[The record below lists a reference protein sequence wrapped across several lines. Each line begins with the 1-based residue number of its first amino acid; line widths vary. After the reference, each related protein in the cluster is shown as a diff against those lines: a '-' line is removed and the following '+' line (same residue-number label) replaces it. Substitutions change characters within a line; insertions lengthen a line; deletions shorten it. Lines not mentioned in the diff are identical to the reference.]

1 MKRSVKLFSL
11 LMALLVT
18 MAFTPL
24 GIVAESDPIEHVY
37 EEGWGTWYYIVEDGG
52 ATLTNYG
59 GDGES
64 FYLPDTLGGY
74 PLKVIGESACAYQ
87 DWLTEVDIP
96 DSVVEICYG
105 AFEMCTFL
113 ETVNMGDNLEVIGE
127 AAFRGCEFLTDVNF
141 GAGVKVIENNAFD
154 SCYSLKEIAIPDGVE
169 VLSDRTFDR
178 CSGLQNVYL
187 PDSLYFIGNDAFSL
201 CESLREI
208 TIPEGVTYIGEY
220 AFNGCSSLE
229 QIALPATVGYIQEA
243 AFRFCDSLTDVY
255 YSGTQEARDFINIQI
270 ENDPLYDAT
279 WHYGWIGPM
288 PPLEEK
294 PATSGGQYLYYL
306 DADNNAIIT
315 GYGGD
320 GGAVVVP
327 NEMDG
332 HPVVGIEYGTF
343 SYSGVTSVVIPE
355 GVTYID
361 TYVLV
366 GCENLVSVT
375 LPSTLESIGESAFEG
390 CTSLD
395 EVNYN
400 GTEEQAALIAIGTQN
415 DALLN
420 ATWRYADG
428 GEEPEIPETDFVCE
442 LVDGKI
448 TIVGYTG
455 AGGEVVIP
463 TSIGAYPV
471 VTIGNDAFKSNMDI
485 TVVQFPEGLV
495 SIGSHAFAFCE
506 NLITIE
512 LSSTIQTIGASA
524 FSFCENLT
532 EVIIPDSVTTI
543 GQDAFTW
550 CFKVE
555 KIVIGDGVETIED
568 GTFDRA
574 FALTDL
580 TIGKNVKT
588 IGAQAFNE
596 CRKLS
601 ALTIPNG
608 VITIGEFAFESC
620 PKLAAI
626 AIPDSVVTIGDY
638 AFARCVAATTI
649 SIGKG
654 VTTIGERA
662 FSDCD
667 SVTEMVIPAKVTSIG
682 DKAFAFNNVMT
693 DIHVVEENPVYSSL
707 DGVLFN
713 KDKTV
718 LIYFSKANTSS
729 YVIPNGVLT
738 IGKGAFYDQTG
749 LTMVTLPDGV
759 TTVEESAFTSCT
771 GLTTVTL
778 PDSVT
783 TVGKLAFADCRGLTT
798 VVMGEGLTTIGE
810 NAFSGCIA
818 LTSVTIPGSVTTVGK
833 SAFAD
838 CRGLTT
844 VVMGEGLTTIGENA
858 FSGCIALTSVTI
870 PGTVDR
876 IEMSAFENCRKLSSV
891 VLAYSGRLRLVVET
905 NAFANCTGL
914 TNVWYGGT
922 EVNKRGINIHS
933 NNDAF
938 QNANWYYD
946 CTELEV
952 QYDEEVE
959 HSTMDTE
966 SGTGLAFK
974 FDLSVS
980 VGVKNGNEVD
990 YTDATIEY
998 MGHTCK
1004 LVGMGSVVTNQE
1016 GVDSVLENVNGTTVI
1031 DVPVVYLTEWD
1042 ADSCSFAIRIINI
1055 PDTQLERAIYA
1066 RPYYIIEANG
1076 EQIVVYGEVNSAC
1089 ASEFMA

>member
-52 ATLTNYG
+52 ATLTRYE

-74 PLKVIGESACAYQ
+74 PLKVIGESSCSYL
-87 DWLTEVDIP
+87 DWLTVVDIP
-96 DSVVEICYG
+96 DSVVKIGYY
-105 AFEMCTFL
+105 AFGVCTFL
-113 ETVNMGDNLEVIGE
+113 EAVNMGDNVEIIDDYAFMACESLKEV
-127 AAFRGCEFLTDVNF
+127 DF
-141 GAGVKVIENNAFD
+141 GTGVKEIGAHAFD
-154 SCYSLKEIAIPDGVE
+154 FCISLEEIAIPDGVE

-178 CSGLQNVYL
+178 CSALQNVYL
-187 PDSLYFIGNDAFSL
+187 PDSIYFIGNDAFSN

-220 AFNGCSSLE
+220 AFNGCSALE

-255 YSGTQEARDFINIQI
+255 YSGTQEARDFINIKI

-294 PATSGGQYLYYL
+294 PSGSETNPDHFYRTYVDGGVV
-306 DADNNAIIT
+306 IT
-315 GYGGD
+315 GYWGSDTDIVIPAEIYGD
-320 GGAVVVP
+320 
-327 NEMDG
+327 
-332 HPVVGIEYGTF
+332 PVVGIGDFAF
-343 SYSGVTSVVIPE
+343 SYSELTSVVIPE

-361 TYVLV
+361 EYAFS
-366 GCENLVSVT
+366 GCESLISVS
-375 LPSTLESIGESAFEG
+375 LPSTMESIGESAFEG
-390 CTSLD
+390 CTSL
-395 EVNYN
+395 ELVKYN
-400 GTEEQAALIAIGTQN
+400 GTETKAAEIAIGESN
-415 DALLN
+415 DYLLN
-420 ATWRYADG
+420 ATWEYADG

-543 GQDAFTW
+543 GQNAFTW

-638 AFARCVAATTI
+638 AFARCDAATTI

-667 SVTEMVIPAKVTSIG
+667 SVTEVVIPAKVTSIG

-738 IGKGAFYDQTG
+738 IGKGAFYGQTG

-783 TVGKLAFADCRGLTT
+783 TVGKL
-798 VVMGEGLTTIGE
+798 
-810 NAFSGCIA
+810 
-818 LTSVTIPGSVTTVGK
+818 
-833 SAFAD
+833 AFAD

-938 QNANWYYD
+938 RNANWYYD

-998 MGHTCK
+998 MGHTCN
-1004 LVGMGSVVTNQE
+1004 VVRMGSVVTNRAD
-1016 GVDSVLENVNGTTVI
+1016 VDPVLENVNGTYVI

-1042 ADSCSFAIRIINI
+1042 EDTCSFAIRVINI
-1055 PDTQLERAIYA
+1055 PEDQLDRILYA